1 MPEQTYFEARERAL
15 LGARYDEVY
24 RPQGEVRRALTRN
37 ALRCSEARFLQLMG
51 PSVCR
56 APFCADSFYLLD
68 ETARPGKSP
77 LYHAGAYYVQEASA
91 AAPAPLLD
99 VQPGQR
105 VLDMCAAPG
114 GKSAQL
120 AGALGGRG
128 LLVANEYDAAR
139 ANILKSNLERMGV
152 ANAVVLNEA
161 PARIAA
167 ALPGWFDRVLVDA
180 PCSGEGMFRKE
191 PQAVRQHSQA
201 LVQRCAALGAQILDA
216 AAAALRPG
224 GRLVYSTCTFAPE
237 EDEAQVGAFLAR
249 HAEFSTVPCGVG
261 FGSPGE
267 AARCGEHPFCAQHTR
282 RIYPCHGGEG
292 HFMAVLEK
300 SAAAPWPG
308 PGRPHAARTAPRA
321 ARAERAGR
329 GGTAAALAF
338 LREYF
343 PQLGAGPEALQT
355 FGSAVHL
362 LVPGA
367 FPHGTQ
373 LRVVRAGVPVGKEEK
388 GRFEPAHAL
397 FMAYGALCENR
408 EELQPGSPLCAAWLR
423 GEAIPAHTAR
433 AGWAAVT
440 VAGLPLGFGKASG
453 GMVKNRYPKGLRNL
467 G

>member
-180 PCSGEGMFRKE
+180 PCSGEGMFRRDPGAIAEWTEASNLGCQK
-191 PQAVRQHSQA
+191 RQREILA
-201 LVQRCAALGAQILDA
+201 CAARLV
-216 AAAALRPG
+216 RPG
-224 GRLVYSTCTFAPE
+224 GRLVYSTCTFSPLE
-237 EDEAQVGAFLAR
+237 NEDNVEWFLR
-249 HAEFSTVPCGVG
+249 EFAEFSARDFSLPALGRSQNGCLRVYPHR
-261 FGSPGE
+261 
-267 AARCGEHPFCAQHTR
+267 AA
-282 RIYPCHGGEG
+282 GEG
-292 HFMAVLEK
+292 HFVALL
-300 SAAAPWPG
+300 
-308 PGRPHAARTAPRA
+308 
-321 ARAERAGR
+321 ARAGESQPLSKGLTSPPALPEAG
-329 GGTAAALAF
+329 AAFFAAL
-338 LREYF
+338 
-343 PQLGAGPEALQT
+343 PPGEA
-355 FGSAVHL
+355 V
-362 LVPGA
+362 
-367 FPHGTQ
+367 
-373 LRVVRAGVPVGKEEK
+373 
-388 GRFEPAHAL
+388 
-397 FMAYGALCENR
+397 
-408 EELQPGSPLCAAWLR
+408 LR
-423 GEAIPAHTAR
+423 GETTCLRSALLPPLDGLR
-433 AGWAAVT
+433 VLRD
-440 VAGLPLGFGKASG
+440 GLPLFSCKKGVFRPEHAAGMALTARQALELDAQQANAYLGGAPLALGKDTPQGWALARYQ
-453 GMVKNRYPKGLRNL
+453 GMPLGWGKGSEDTFKNHLPKGLRQNAPL
-467 G
+467 LP